1 MLPALLTGGGIFVL
15 VSIINIIA
23 ITKGHEHLEQ
33 KGITAL

>member
-23 ITKGHEHLEQ
+23 IRKKVMSIWNRKE
-33 KGITAL
+33 